1 MQREAVGVARTNTK
15 ESDLAGMT
23 VVELRQ
29 MARDRGVSGTFGMR
43 KGELVQAIAS
53 GTTGTGAGGRDAAAK
68 RPGTAGAR
76 GGATTA
82 RAGTTRARAGTTGK
96 AGAGKAEA
104 AKPSTG
110 RAAKTTAAAA
120 TTGGARRGKS
130 SSRSLKYAQEIRS
143 VDDLPMRPGR
153 SLVTT
158 DRQVIQR
165 WAQQREAAPA
175 TVPGTEHDGHVGVL
189 RLDFPGYGGQQ
200 LQHISWDQWFDTFD
214 QRGLNFIYQ
223 EKSANGRPSNFFV
236 LENPGR
242 EDG

>member
-1 MQREAVGVARTNTK
+1 VQREAVGVARTNTK

-29 MARDRGVSGTFGMR
+29 MARDRGVSGTSGMR
-43 KGELVQAIAS
+43 KDELVKAIAS
-53 GTTGTGAGGRDAAAK
+53 SMAAGRRGAAAK
-68 RPGTAGAR
+68 RPSQAGAGAR
-76 GGATTA
+76 
-82 RAGTTRARAGTTGK
+82 
-96 AGAGKAEA
+96 AGAKAA
-104 AKPSTG
+104 AGKPSTG
-110 RAAKTTAAAA
+110 RAGAAKTTTGAA

-158 DRQVIQR
+158 DHQVIQR

-189 RLDFPGYGGQQ
+189 RLDFPGYGGRQ
-200 LQHISWDQWFDTFD
+200 LQHISWDQWFDSFD

-223 EKSANGRPSNFFV
+223 EKSSNGRPSNFFV

>member
-1 MQREAVGVARTNTK
+1 VARTNTK

-29 MARDRGVSGTFGMR
+29 MARDRGVSGTSGMR
-43 KGELVQAIAS
+43 KDELVKAIAS
-53 GTTGTGAGGRDAAAK
+53 SMAAGRRGAAAK
-68 RPGTAGAR
+68 RPSQAGAGAR
-76 GGATTA
+76 
-82 RAGTTRARAGTTGK
+82 
-96 AGAGKAEA
+96 AGAKAA
-104 AKPSTG
+104 AGKPSTG
-110 RAAKTTAAAA
+110 RAGAAKTTTGAT

-158 DRQVIQR
+158 DHQVIQR

-189 RLDFPGYGGQQ
+189 RLDFPGYGGRQ
-200 LQHISWDQWFDTFD
+200 LQHISWDQWFDSFD

-223 EKSANGRPSNFFV
+223 EKSSNGRPSNFFV

>member
-1 MQREAVGVARTNTK
+1 MARTNTK

-29 MARDRGVSGTFGMR
+29 MARDRGVSGTAGMR
-43 KGELVQAIAS
+43 KGDLVKAIAS
-53 GTTGTGAGGRDAAAK
+53 GTAGRGAGGRGAAAQ
-68 RPGTAGAR
+68 RPSTAG
-76 GGATTA
+76 GGARA
-82 RAGTTRARAGTTGK
+82 AKAGTGRAATTGR
-96 AGAGKAEA
+96 AGAGKAGTTKAAA

-110 RAAKTTAAAA
+110 RAGAAKTTAAAE

-158 DRQVIQR
+158 DHQVIQR

-189 RLDFPGYGGQQ
+189 RLDFPGYGGRQ
-200 LQHISWDQWFDTFD
+200 LEHISWDQWFDTFD

-223 EKSANGRPSNFFV
+223 EKSSNGRPSNFFV